1 MTWQMYMT
9 MSNTELVHSLLN
21 NHVSVCKCLECG
33 EEEKCA
39 LWNLIDEIGRRL
51 TESPREPFYETPE
64 GPAN

>member
-1 MTWQMYMT
+1 
-9 MSNTELVHSLLN
+9 VHSLLN